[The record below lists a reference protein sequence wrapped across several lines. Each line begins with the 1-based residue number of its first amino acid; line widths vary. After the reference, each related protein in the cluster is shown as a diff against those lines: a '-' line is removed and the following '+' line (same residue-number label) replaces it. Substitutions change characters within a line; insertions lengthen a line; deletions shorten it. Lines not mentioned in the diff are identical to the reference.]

1 MDVYLGEDFIFS
13 SIGNSLFDSAP
24 ENVWVLIL
32 SVIQVRSELSK
43 LDFVAIHLAL
53 QDIQLLLL
61 SLIEVVYVSERILD
75 VIESTVT
82 KIRFRFDISHK
93 TLQLIHFFVL
103 RERVTSAFKI
113 CSDLIELRLV
123 NAFFKDE
130 NIAFNN
136 FQRKGEILK

>member
-1 MDVYLGEDFIFS
+1 MEVYLGEDFIFS
-13 SIGNSLFDSAP
+13 SISNSLFDSAP

-32 SVIQVRSELSK
+32 SIIQVRSKLSK

-61 SLIEVVYVSERILD
+61 SLIEVVDVSERILD

-82 KIRFRFDISHK
+82 KIRFRFDVSHK

-123 NAFFKDE
+123 NAFFIDE
-130 NIAFNN
+130 NIVFNN
-136 FQRKGEILK
+136 FQRKGEI

>member
-1 MDVYLGEDFIFS
+1 MEVYLGEDFIFS
-13 SIGNSLFDSAP
+13 SISNSLFDSAP

-32 SVIQVRSELSK
+32 SIIQVRSKLSK

-61 SLIEVVYVSERILD
+61 SLIEVVDVSERILD

-123 NAFFKDE
+123 NAFFIDE
-130 NIAFNN
+130 NIVFNN
-136 FQRKGEILK
+136 FQRKGEI